1 MTLLQPGGRLVYST
15 CSFNPIENEAVVAAA
30 LNAFPDFAIVPQDQ
44 SVVLPNL
51 KRRKGLS
58 SWKVASHERESKE
71 LLWWDTEEAYK
82 TYFENLPSVDQ
93 SGKGRKAA
101 KASQPKEIPG
111 TCWTPAN
118 AGELGLEGW

>member
-44 SVVLPNL
+44 SLVLPNL
-51 KRRKGLS
+51 KRRKGLN
-58 SWKVASHERESKE
+58 SWKVASHDRESKE
-71 LLWWDTEEAYK
+71 LLWWDDEEAYK
-82 TYFENLPSVDQ
+82 THLANLPPIDQ

-101 KASQPKEIPG
+101 KASQPKEIPE